1 MVTSVQ
7 TSFIP
12 KQATDTV
19 RKRRSTGTWL
29 LVWIA
34 LFLFLVSAGAA
45 AGVYFYERMLTS
57 DITEMRDRLER
68 LRSSFEPSLI
78 AELKRLDN
86 RLVTLNSILEGHIQ
100 FSRFFSILEQE
111 TLQSVRFTQFSYT
124 LDEKDGPLI
133 TLAGLA
139 RGYSSVALQSDM
151 FGKSKY
157 FHNPIFSDMTLDTSG
172 NITFNVTLNV
182 DSELVG
188 YGAVVSGTP
197 VSEPVTNTDDI

>member
-1 MVTSVQ
+1 MVTSAQ

-12 KQATDTV
+12 KQTANPV
-19 RKRRSTGTWL
+19 RKKRSTGTWL

-34 LFLFLVSAGAA
+34 FFLFFVSAGAA

-86 RLVTLNSILEGHIQ
+86 RLITLNGILGSHIQ

-111 TLQSVRFTQFSYT
+111 TLQSIRFTQFSYT
-124 LDEKDGPLI
+124 LDEKDGPII
-133 TLAGLA
+133 TLSGLA

-157 FHNPIFSDMTLDTSG
+157 FHNPIFSDMTPDTSG

-182 DSELVG
+182 DPELVG

-197 VSEPVTNTDDI
+197 VSEPVKNTDDI